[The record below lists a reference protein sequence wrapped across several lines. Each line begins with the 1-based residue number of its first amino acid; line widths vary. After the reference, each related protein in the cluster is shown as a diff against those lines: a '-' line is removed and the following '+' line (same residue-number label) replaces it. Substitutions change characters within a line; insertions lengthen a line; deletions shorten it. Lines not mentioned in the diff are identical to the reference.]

1 MTTTTHSTA
10 AIMSLLDEAEWRQ
23 TQMDVG
29 GLIQRRRWARW
40 RFATR

>member
-29 GLIQRRRWARW
+29 D
-40 RFATR
+40 